1 MSWAEQGV
9 ADVRHLSYGAY
20 SMGHPPGPS
29 GRDDLLDAAERLIA
43 ARGVHGVSL
52 RQIGAAA
59 GARNNS
65 AAQYH
70 FGDRAG
76 LVRAIFERRMGPLD
90 ERRLAILSDRPDPDL
105 PALVRALVD
114 PLAST
119 VSEQVE
125 GSWYVRFLDELLRE
139 SSLGQLLAVE
149 TPYNRGLRRILHL
162 IGEHLDGRSPTE
174 RDEVIELATALAVR
188 GFADFERKRDRGLR
202 PPDLTVDV
210 VAELISESSLGV
222 LTARAIEPHRATA

>member
-1 MSWAEQGV
+1 MG
-9 ADVRHLSYGAY
+9 RLSG
-20 SMGHPPGPS
+20 PPGS
-29 GRDDLLDAAERLIA
+29 SSRDDLLDAAERLIA
-43 ARGVHGVSL
+43 TRGVHGVSL
-52 RQIGAAA
+52 RQIGAEA

-76 LVRAIFERRMGPLD
+76 LLRAIFERRMGPLD
-90 ERRLAILSDRPDPDL
+90 ERRLAILADQPDPDL
-105 PALVRALVD
+105 PVLVRALVD

-119 VSEQVE
+119 VSEQVD

-139 SSLGQLLAVE
+139 SSLGQLLAIE
-149 TPYNRGLRRILHL
+149 TPYNRGLRCILHL
-162 IGEHLDGRSPTE
+162 IGEHLEGRNPTE
-174 RDEVIELATALAVR
+174 RDEVIELATALAIR

-210 VAELISESSLGV
+210 VADLICESSLGV
-222 LTARAIEPHRATA
+222 LTARAVEPHRATT

>member
-1 MSWAEQGV
+1 
-9 ADVRHLSYGAY
+9 
-20 SMGHPPGPS
+20 MGQSAGPSGPS

-76 LVRAIFERRMGPLD
+76 LLRAIFERRMGPLD
-90 ERRLAILSDRPDPDL
+90 ERRLAILADQPNPDL
-105 PALVRALVD
+105 PVLVRALVD

-119 VSEQVE
+119 VSEQVD

-139 SSLGQLLAVE
+139 SSLAQLLAIE
-149 TPYNRGLRRILHL
+149 TAYNRGLRGILHL
-162 IGEHLDGRSPTE
+162 IGEHLDGRNPTE
-174 RDEVIELATALAVR
+174 RDEVIELATALAIR

-210 VAELISESSLGV
+210 VADLISESSLGV
-222 LTARAIEPHRATA
+222 LTARAIEPHRATT